1 MVPHPRRAWPRA
13 SHLYRAFLRPRLRLR
28 DHPIVARAA
37 RASGLDGGAPD
48 ADPALRGMVGL
59 DLYHLGRQLAR
70 PRTRHCPADA
80 DPADACRA
88 RAVERDSLRLR
99 RARLDVRR
107 RLLHDAAPPVAIPAL
122 GNVGAASGPRLTT
135 PAPCFLHVPVAAA

>member
-70 PRTRHCPADA
+70 PRTPQCPADA
-80 DPADACRA
+80 DPADPCRA
-88 RAVERDSLRLR
+88 RDLARDFPRPLA
-99 RARLDVRR
+99 ARLDVPRIPVSSAER
-107 RLLHDAAPPVAIPAL
+107 GAPRW
-122 GNVGAASGPRLTT
+122 SGSE
-135 PAPCFLHVPVAAA
+135 

>member
-1 MVPHPRRAWPRA
+1 M
-13 SHLYRAFLRPRLRLR
+13 
-28 DHPIVARAA
+28 VARAA

-70 PRTRHCPADA
+70 PPTRHCPADA

-88 RAVERDSLRLR
+88 RAVQRASTRPR
-99 RARLDVRR
+99 GARLDVRR
-107 RLLHDAAPPVAIPAL
+107 RLSPAAHRPVALQSLDNL
-122 GNVGAASGPRLTT
+122 GWASGP
-135 PAPCFLHVPVAAA
+135 P